1 MLASTYPPDR
11 SGPGVWGGV
20 LAWVVVTSRL
30 RDPQHRSLV
39 VGVVGVVLAIAFE
52 AIAVATAMP
61 VAARELD
68 GYRSYGLA
76 FSLFLTTSLVGMV
89 LAGVVSDRRGP
100 VLPFLL
106 ATVVF
111 VTGLV
116 IAGAAQSMLVLVLA
130 RAVQGFGAG
139 LNSVALYVV
148 VGRAFPDDLRPRVFS
163 ALSGAWVLPSLV
175 GPPFAGLLADHASWR
190 WVFFGVVPLT
200 LGATALVLPR
210 LRHLPPPATTPP
222 PRRAGVLRAS
232 VGAAL
237 GAGALQYAGQQ
248 LLVLPAVVTTS
259 VAVAGGLLLG
269 SCVPQL
275 LPAGS
280 FRLGRGLPTIVLLRG
295 VFSGAFFGAEAFIPL
310 MLVEQRGLA
319 TTLAGA
325 SLTGGALTWSLGSWY
340 QGRPGL
346 QLPRPFLVA
355 VGAGLVAVGI
365 LVVTGALLP
374 AVSGSLAAGVAAV
387 GWLVAGLGMGLG
399 VTSLSVL
406 LLEASPPAEQGA
418 NSASLQVSDSLGSII
433 MLGLAGA
440 VFAGFHDRG
449 HDGTVFLAI
458 YALTAALAA
467 IGVLAGRRTR
477 AA

>member
-1 MLASTYPPDR
+1 VPR
-11 SGPGVWGGV
+11 GV
-20 LAWVVVTSRL
+20 LAWVVVTARL
-30 RDPQHRSLV
+30 LDPQHRSLV
-39 VGVVGVVLAIAFE
+39 VGVVGIVVAIAFE

-61 VAARELD
+61 VAARELH
-68 GYRSYGLA
+68 GVRSYALA

-100 VLPFLL
+100 VLPFLG

-111 VTGLV
+111 VAGLLL
-116 IAGAAQSMLVLVLA
+116 AGSAQDMWVLILA

-139 LNSVALYVV
+139 LNAVALYVV
-148 VGRAFPDDLRPRVFS
+148 VGRAFSKSLRPRVFS
-163 ALSGAWVLPSLV
+163 ALSGAWVLPALV
-175 GPPFAGLLADHASWR
+175 GPPVAGLLADHASWR

-210 LRHLPPPATTPP
+210 LRNLPAPEPASDPPAAE
-222 PRRAGVLRAS
+222 RRGLLGAA

-237 GAGALQYAGQQ
+237 GAGALQYAGQE
-248 LLVLPAVVTTS
+248 LLSLPAVVTAGL
-259 VAVAGGLLLG
+259 AVAGGLLLG
-269 SCVPQL
+269 VCVTRL
-275 LPAGS
+275 LPRGS
-280 FRLGRGLPTIVLLRG
+280 LRLGRGLPTIVLMRG

-310 MLVEQRGLA
+310 MLIEQRGLA
-319 TTLAGA
+319 TTVAGA

-346 QLPRPFLVA
+346 TLPRPRLVA
-355 VGAGLVAVGI
+355 GGSALVALGI
-365 LVVTGALLP
+365 LVVSAALVP
-374 AVSGSLAAGVAAV
+374 AVPGPLTAVVAAV

-418 NSASLQVSDSLGSII
+418 NSAALQVSDSLGSIL

-440 VFAGFHDRG
+440 VFAGLHDRG
-449 HDGTVFLAI
+449 HDGLVFLGI
-458 YALTAALAA
+458 YALT
-467 IGVLAGRRTR
+467 GVLAALGALVGHR
-477 AA
+477 ATPT